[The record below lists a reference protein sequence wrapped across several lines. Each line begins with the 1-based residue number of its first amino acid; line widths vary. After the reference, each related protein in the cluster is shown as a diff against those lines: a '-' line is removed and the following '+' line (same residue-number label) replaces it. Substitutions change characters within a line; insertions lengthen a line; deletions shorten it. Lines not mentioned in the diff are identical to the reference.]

1 MASISSSS
9 FPPEGGPIRSFL
21 LGEPLDDRWIQIGD
35 GLLVSA
41 VLIRIDQE
49 VAEDIETHE
58 TTIFYA
64 HESIKPTKKLFV
76 VLHWMYSLNMAI
88 GDRYELVERSSP
100 QKETS
105 VTAEITS

>member
-76 VLHWMYSLNMAI
+76 VLHWSMVQTVQTNQAPVHV
-88 GDRYELVERSSP
+88 LVEHGHR
-100 QKETS
+100 
-105 VTAEITS
+105 